1 MGKLLRGVSV
11 NDLVPRGFKGFVDGP
26 GQIVAGLRP
35 LRARQKVG
43 NVEWLVL
50 E

>member
-1 MGKLLRGVSV
+1 MLGVSV